1 MNQLIDV
8 LAKPARPYSS
18 ISAPAIR
25 RPGRG
30 RASGAHV
37 AAAGEDPN
45 REGLMETPA
54 RVVRAYAEWF
64 AGYAQDPTEFL
75 HRTFSEVAGYDEMVV
90 VRDIEFSSHC
100 EHHLASIKG
109 RAHIGYL
116 PRSRV
121 VGLSKLARVVEIFA
135 HRLQIQ
141 ERMTAQIADAI
152 QTALEPRGVAV
163 VIEGSHACMAS
174 RGVRKPGA
182 GMVTS
187 RMLGVF
193 RENPATRH
201 EFLAAIGR
209 LGASMAS

>member
-1 MNQLIDV
+1 MRTL
-8 LAKPARPYSS
+8 LRW
-18 ISAPAIR
+18 
-25 RPGRG
+25 
-30 RASGAHV
+30 
-37 AAAGEDPN
+37 AGEDPN

-54 RVVRAYAEWF
+54 RVIRAYAEWF

-109 RAHIGYL
+109 RAH
-116 PRSRV
+116 R
-121 VGLSKLARVVEIFA
+121 LSPALARRRSFETRA
-135 HRLQIQ
+135 GRGNL
-141 ERMTAQIADAI
+141 RASSADTRADDR
-152 QTALEPRGVAV
+152 ADCRRDPNRARERGVAV